1 MKVTIQSP
9 ADLGRALRAAR
20 KDGRVLL
27 EDLAQTVGVSKQ
39 TATNLEAG
47 RAKLETLFAFMSEL
61 GVQISVDL
69 PATAVQHLE
78 RQRARDL
85 STRKA
90 AQSAREAAAGG
101 EDA

>member
-20 KDGRVLL
+20 KDGHVLL

-47 RAKLETLFAFMSEL
+47 RAKLETLFAFMDEL
-61 GVQISVDL
+61 GVQITVEL
-69 PATAVQHLE
+69 PASAVARME
-78 RQRARDL
+78 RMRAREVD
-85 STRKA
+85 RARRA
-90 AQSAREAAAGG
+90 ASPGAD
-101 EDA
+101 DASGQDT

>member
-1 MKVTIQSP
+1 MKIHIHSP

-47 RAKLETLFAFMSEL
+47 RAKLETLFAFMDEL
-61 GVQISVDL
+61 GVQLSVEL
-69 PATAVQHLE
+69 PASAAERLEYMSAAVQKP
-78 RQRARDL
+78 
-85 STRKA
+85 RKA
-90 AQSAREAAAGG
+90 APRAGG
-101 EDA
+101 PRSSEKA